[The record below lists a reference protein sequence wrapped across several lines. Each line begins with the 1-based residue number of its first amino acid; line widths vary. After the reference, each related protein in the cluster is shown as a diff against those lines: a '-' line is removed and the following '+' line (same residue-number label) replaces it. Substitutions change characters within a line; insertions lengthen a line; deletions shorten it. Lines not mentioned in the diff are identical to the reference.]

1 MKKTN
6 STSTARR
13 GRKLDLEKVA
23 PKKGK
28 VRFHQY
34 TILIDPAKDYGY
46 WVYCPA
52 VTEKRLRGA
61 TVAEAEKKMIA
72 YLTKYLGE
80 LAAEGKP
87 LPNKKVRIVRMK
99 IEAPLSQLNS
109 N

>member
-1 MKKTN
+1 MKKPN
-6 STSTARR
+6 SPNTTRR
-13 GRKLDLEKVA
+13 GRKHDSEKVS
-23 PKKGK
+23 PNKGK
-28 VRFHQY
+28 VLIRQY

-61 TVAEAEKKMIA
+61 TVADARKKMIA
-72 YLTKYLGE
+72 YLTKYLGK

-99 IEAPLSQLNS
+99 IEAPLA
-109 N
+109 